1 MIRANDGGRIG
12 RVYECLIRAN
22 DGGRIGRVYECQCY
36 EETERFKTFL
46 RVFNLGL
53 FICVLTVILCQKN
66 KLFMGIGEFWRG

>member
-46 RVFNLGL
+46 RVFNLG
-53 FICVLTVILCQKN
+53 IS
-66 KLFMGIGEFWRG
+66 